1 MLDEVAVVA
10 IDAVSSDAVVNG
22 CRAAAGVV
30 VHVTLRV
37 RRNFLGP
44 SRRGTLPVPYRS
56 SNLAVARSTVC
67 PWLVALLL
75 LFTADDDGFWNIG
88 RRGVFTMLAQLSSI
102 VGDSPSREET
112 PSGRGERKA
121 GLPERAGKVGASWA
135 GRPSLDGH
143 VQRRRVIAL
152 RDLAKGTDVCPC
164 TALSSAGGESRS
176 RYAMGG
182 VAGCFEFGTLLS
194 KCSRGIAWV
203 ADGIGGIRR

>member
-112 PSGRGERKA
+112 PSGRGEESWATGEGRKVSA
-121 GLPERAGKVGASWA
+121 LWVGRPNLDVISSVDELSRSATWPRELTPAHVPRSPALDARAGADMRWA
-135 GRPSLDGH
+135 
-143 VQRRRVIAL
+143 AL
-152 RDLAKGTDVCPC
+152 LA
-164 TALSSAGGESRS
+164 ALSLAR
-176 RYAMGG
+176 
-182 VAGCFEFGTLLS
+182 C
-194 KCSRGIAWV
+194 
-203 ADGIGGIRR
+203 